1 MTRHKRTP
9 TTTSTKGAAAAI
21 LDSSPLAAVLP
32 SDLPPWYRRR
42 NLLRLNFC
50 LLSLI
55 LFSSANGYDGS
66 LMNGLQ
72 ALPQWNAFMRHPTG
86 AWLGFV
92 NAASSLGSIVQYPVA
107 AWVGN
112 RFGRKAGVW
121 VGYGFL
127 VLGVGLQSGAMAG
140 GEGDGSDGGDRGVAM
155 FVLGRFFV
163 GCVSAWFMVTTP
175 LLIAET
181 AFPTHRGVLTSMFN
195 CGWYVGSMLAAWV
208 TFGTQT
214 IPNSWSWRIPS
225 LLQAALPL
233 LALPGYLLCPESPR
247 WLVSQGRTAE
257 ARAFFLYYHG
267 DGTDSSSS
275 SSPPSTSST
284 TPSPPSPSPSTSLA
298 DFELA
303 EVQRALTL
311 EQSSTKTSNNSYAA
325 MLRTPGNRHR
335 LLISLTLGVSAQWN
349 GSGIVSYYLPAVLS
363 TAGIHSVRTQTLI
376 NGCIQAWN
384 LLCATFSAVYLVDRL
399 GRRPLFLLSC
409 GGMLACYVAIS
420 ALAGVYDGGKG
431 AAGVGVAVIPMLFL
445 YYAAYDAAFTPLL
458 VAYPCEIWPYALRAR
473 GVTVT
478 IATTNVAILFNTL
491 VNPIALEGIGWRY
504 YIVYVVLLVVIGATC
519 YFFYPETRGC
529 SLEEVARVFD
539 GEKAD
544 VSVGLG
550 RGGGGGEG
558 GGLWQA
564 ESAASSTPSSSSAG
578 EKGVEVVLVDQAGL
592 THRRTHSV

>member
-1 MTRHKRTP
+1 
-9 TTTSTKGAAAAI
+9 
-21 LDSSPLAAVLP
+21 
-32 SDLPPWYRRR
+32 
-42 NLLRLNFC
+42 
-50 LLSLI
+50 
-55 LFSSANGYDGS
+55 
-66 LMNGLQ
+66 
-72 ALPQWNAFMRHPTG
+72 
-86 AWLGFV
+86 
-92 NAASSLGSIVQYPVA
+92 
-107 AWVGN
+107 
-112 RFGRKAGVW
+112 
-121 VGYGFL
+121 
-127 VLGVGLQSGAMAG
+127 
-140 GEGDGSDGGDRGVAM
+140 
-155 FVLGRFFV
+155 
-163 GCVSAWFMVTTP
+163 
-175 LLIAET
+175 
-181 AFPTHRGVLTSMFN
+181 
-195 CGWYVGSMLAAWV
+195 MLAAWV

-257 ARAFFLYYHG
+257 ARDFFLYYHG
-267 DGTDSSSS
+267 DGASPSSS
-275 SSPPSTSST
+275 SSPSST
-284 TPSPPSPSPSTSLA
+284 TLA

-311 EQSSTKTSNNSYAA
+311 EQSTAATTNNSYAA

-335 LLISLTLGVSAQWN
+335 LLISITLGVSAQWN
-349 GSGIVSYYLPAVLS
+349 GSGIVSYYLPAVLA
-363 TAGIHSVRTQTLI
+363 TAGIRAPRTQTLI

-384 LLCATFSAVYLVDRL
+384 LLCATLSAVYLVDRL

-409 GGMLACYVAIS
+409 AGMLACYVAIA

-431 AAGVGVAVIPMLFL
+431 AEGVGVAVIPMLFL

-473 GVTVT
+473 GVTAT

-550 RGGGGGEG
+550 GGGEG

-578 EKGVEVVLVDQAGL
+578 EKGVEVVHVDQAGL